1 MKNPQ
6 LKEEEWEK
14 VQKEE
19 TIMVNRIK
27 SFSEYIGSNNVSESL
42 RYHIDN
48 NISITESI
56 YRPGSK
62 AHLDVLNEALS
73 LYEAGLLKLSSNDS
87 ELFDTTDL
95 GKTGIYEGVEV
106 PLDLPLEDFILNEAK
121 YKGREVKLNYPTRGG
136 KKKFQVYVKNPKTGN
151 IKKLEIGDTT
161 GLKAKVSDAKAR
173 KSFAAR
179 HKCHLKKDK
188 TTAGYWSCRINKY
201 AHLWG
206 GKTYPGYW

>member
-1 MKNPQ
+1 M
-6 LKEEEWEK
+6 ES
-14 VQKEE
+14 
-19 TIMVNRIK
+19 RIK
-27 SFSEYIGSNNVSESL
+27 SFSEYIGESRVSENL
-42 RYHIDN
+42 KYHIDN
-48 NISITESI
+48 SISIVETVF
-56 YRPGSK
+56 RPGSDS
-62 AHLDVLNEALS
+62 HIELLTEARE
-73 LYEAGLLKLSSNDS
+73 LYKSGKLRLRKEDAI
-87 ELFDTTDL
+87 LFDTTDL
-95 GKTGIYEGVEV
+95 GKTAMYEGTLV

>member
-1 MKNPQ
+1 MRSPRR
-6 LKEEEWEK
+6 KEEELNRQ
-14 VQKEE
+14 QKEE
-19 TIMVNRIK
+19 INMANRIK
-27 SFSEYIGSNNVSESL
+27 SFSEYIGSSNISESL
-42 RYHIDN
+42 RYHVDN

-56 YRPGSK
+56 YRPGSRV
-62 AHLDVLNEALS
+62 HLEVLNEARN
-73 LYEAGLLKLSSNDS
+73 LYKSGLLKLSQNDAS
-87 ELFDTTDL
+87 LFDTTDL
-95 GKTGIYEGVEV
+95 GETGIYEGETV
-106 PLDLPLEDFILNEAK
+106 PLDLPLEVLNEAE
-121 YKGREVKLNYPTRGG
+121 YKGRDVKLNYPTRGG

-151 IKKLEIGDTT
+151 VKKLEIGDTT

-188 TTAGYWSCRINKY
+188 PTAGYWSCRINKY

>member
-1 MKNPQ
+1 
-6 LKEEEWEK
+6 
-14 VQKEE
+14 
-19 TIMVNRIK
+19 MVNRIK
-27 SFSEYIGSNNVSESL
+27 SFSEYIGSSNLSESL
-42 RYHIDN
+42 RYHVDN

-56 YRPGSK
+56 YRPGSQ
-62 AHLDVLNEALS
+62 AHLEVLNEARN
-73 LYEAGLLKLSSNDS
+73 LYKSGLLKLSQNDAS
-87 ELFDTTDL
+87 LFDTTDL
-95 GKTGIYEGVEV
+95 GETAIYEGEV
-106 PLDLPLEDFILNEAK
+106 VALDLPLEVLNEAE
-121 YKGREVKLNYPTRGG
+121 YKGRKVKLNYPTRGG
-136 KKKFQVYVKNPKTGN
+136 SKKFQVYVKNPKTGN
-151 IKKLEIGDTT
+151 VKKLEIGDTT

>member
-1 MKNPQ
+1 
-6 LKEEEWEK
+6 
-14 VQKEE
+14 
-19 TIMVNRIK
+19 MVNRIK
-27 SFSEYIGSNNVSESL
+27 SFSEYVGSQAVSESL
-42 RYHIDN
+42 KYHIDN
-48 NISITESI
+48 NVSITESI

-62 AHLDVLNEALS
+62 AHLEVLNEARS
-73 LYEAGLLKLSSNDS
+73 LYELGLLKLEKGDSS
-87 ELFDTTDL
+87 LFDTTDL
-95 GKTGIYEGVEV
+95 GKTGIYEDKIV
-106 PLDLPLEDFILNEAK
+106 PLDLPLEVLNEAE
-121 YKGREVKLNYPTRGG
+121 YKGRQVKLNYPTRGG

-179 HKCHLKKDK
+179 HRCHLKKDK